1 MRPRRLWVRITA
13 HPSGSQVH
21 VVTPARTTPT
31 DADLHDPDSATR
43 DELIRALTPASVETL
58 PDPALIRK

>member
-1 MRPRRLWVRITA
+1 M
-13 HPSGSQVH
+13 H

-31 DADLHDPDSATR
+31 DADLHDPDSATL